1 MPSTRRGR
9 RCVTRMAYY
18 TREEIALIGST
29 SENLALMCPK
39 RRDISWGDCDRARP
53 DHHTASALNLHPL
66 EARASPFSP
75 WHACASNV
83 GWPAQWLPPAEYR
96 IDPTARLDAPGLG
109 THPPVVV
116 RLGWTSLL
124 HARLRGHEP
133 SVRGRRD

>member
-1 MPSTRRGR
+1 MCQADGLLHERGDRPYRQYVRKFGADVSKETRHFVGR
-9 RCVTRMAYY
+9 
-18 TREEIALIGST
+18 
-29 SENLALMCPK
+29 
-39 RRDISWGDCDRARP
+39 CDRARP

-133 SVRGRRD
+133 SVR